1 MVAIKQFK
9 TDEGQVFASIF
20 SEAGQSLL
28 MNVCKGHG
36 GSEQDFNSVIK
47 FSLAQMKHKKLKYWL
62 SDLSEVESNT
72 VPDVKSLLDKLVIR
86 LKGSQLK
93 KFSLVS
99 NTSLGERRHLENII
113 SKSGVEF
120 KTFSN
125 FAKASEWL
133 LVPDLESKEW
143 EESQIGRAS
152 CRERV

>member
-28 MNVCKGHG
+28 MNVCKGRG

-47 FSLAQMKHKKLKYWL
+47 FSLAQMKNKKLKYWL

-99 NTSLGERRHLENII
+99 NSSLGERRHLENII

-143 EESQIGRAS
+143 EESPELS
-152 CRERV
+152 F